1 MRNLFVNLGLCAG
14 ILFAQPA
21 LAGSVSTADRS
32 GLQAAMFQH
41 IDRNVV
47 NGVFRHVDLGVGK
60 VEELAPAKAH
70 PMILRMGEYFVL
82 CTDFRNKEGKSVNID
97 FYVARHGKNFVIFQ
111 TEVNNRGSLEKLMK
125 EGKVAM
131 ID

>member
-1 MRNLFVNLGLCAG
+1 MRNLFVSLGLCAG
-14 ILFAQPA
+14 VLLAQPTV
-21 LAGSVSTADRS
+21 AGTLSIADRS
-32 GLQAAMFQH
+32 GLEAAMFQF

-47 NGVFRHVDLGVGK
+47 DGVFLHVDLGTGK

-82 CTDFRNKEGKSVNID
+82 CSDFRDKEGKPVGID
-97 FYVARHGKNFVIFQ
+97 FYVARRGKGFVILQ
-111 TEVNNRGSLEKLMK
+111 TEVNNGAPLEKLMN
-125 EGKVAM
+125 EGKVAV